1 MPESNIFFIADCH
14 FGDEMIARYES
25 RPYIPAGE
33 IVERFNQVVSPD
45 DKTYFLGDIAS
56 SDFVA
61 TGRLKETIAQ
71 MNGYKV
77 LVLGNHDREI
87 SVSPSFWMDIGFDEI
102 STNPVL
108 VDNFFLASHE
118 PLYVTANMPYVNVFG
133 HVHGNP
139 NYKTYS
145 AGGACVCVERHE
157 YAPVSLSKIKSEIAY
172 ERDFLICPIKH
183 AELTDGDD
191 D

>member
-1 MPESNIFFIADCH
+1 MPESSIFFIADCH

-25 RPYIPAGE
+25 RPYTPTSE

-56 SDFVA
+56 SSFVA
-61 TGRLKETIAQ
+61 AGRLKETIAQ

-87 SVSPSFWMDIGFDEI
+87 SVSPSFWMDIGFDEV

-118 PLYVTANMPYVNVFG
+118 PLYITANMPYVNVFG
-133 HVHGNP
+133 MSMGIR
-139 NYKTYS
+139 TTRRIQQEGR
-145 AGGACVCVERHE
+145 A
-157 YAPVSLSKIKSEIAY
+157 YASSGTSTLLFPYRRSDRRSPTNAIS
-172 ERDFLICPIKH
+172 
-183 AELTDGDD
+183 
-191 D
+191 